1 MVSSK
6 LLASKAED
14 RRSPINDD
22 DRLLYLMDE
31 ISRSA
36 RRSYDLSVAGLG
48 LNRTQWRIIGLLLQE
63 PELTQAAIGK
73 RLDLESA
80 TIGQAVMALCQRG
93 LAEKERA
100 PSDRRAW
107 RISLT
112 SEIDTILPQLRQSAD
127 RLHSIL
133 WAGFT
138 SEEKSEMKTQL
149 GRISNNLAQLPV
161 AAD

>member
-1 MVSSK
+1 MASSK
-6 LLASKAED
+6 LLASKPDD

-36 RRSYDLSVAGLG
+36 RRSYDLSVVGLG

-73 RLDLESA
+73 RLELESA
-80 TIGQAVMALCQRG
+80 TIGQAER
-93 LAEKERA
+93 ERA
-100 PSDRRAW
+100 PSDKRAW

-112 SEIDTILPQLRQSAD
+112 SEIDAILPQLRQSAD
-127 RLHSIL
+127 RLHGIL

-138 SEEKSEMKTQL
+138 SEEKSEMKTLL